1 MINMQTKKEKSP
13 VLVIS
18 TIIALAIFIILPPVF
33 RVAFPKDEPKENTT
47 ETISLLTCTKTSTD
61 SYIITSK
68 VKYADNIP
76 DRNTIIYSKSS
87 QEIQPQTSS
96 PTANNATRLAMDEI
110 SFFKGIKDIKVTETE
125 NTTTVTI
132 KQENIDNNIDN
143 IELANYLL
151 PLDEQQE
158 YYQEQEYTCS
168 ITEF

>member
-18 TIIALAIFIILPPVF
+18 TIIALAIFIILTPVF

-47 ETISLLTCTKTSTD
+47 KTISLLTCTKTSTD

-68 VKYADNIP
+68 VKYTDNIP

-87 QEIQPQTSS
+87 EEIQPQTSP
-96 PTANNATRLAMDEI
+96 PTTNNVARSAIEEI
-110 SFFKGIKDIKVTETE
+110 SFFKEITDIKVIEAE

-132 KQENIDNNIDN
+132 KQENIDNSIDN

-151 PLDEQQE
+151 PLDEQQK
-158 YYQEQEYTCS
+158 YYQDQEYTCN